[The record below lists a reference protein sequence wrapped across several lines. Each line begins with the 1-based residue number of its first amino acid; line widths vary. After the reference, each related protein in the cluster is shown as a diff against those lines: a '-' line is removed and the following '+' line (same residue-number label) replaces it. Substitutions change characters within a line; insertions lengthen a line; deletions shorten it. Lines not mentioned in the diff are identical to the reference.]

1 MLVSISRVVGR
12 LHRQRDK
19 RREELARSASAATPH
34 TLRLSMS
41 VRARTGVFAERTN
54 GADRA
59 ERMMRAKRD
68 KKRLEKGKESWDD
81 QLVVVFVCGMAFG
94 IMAEKTKLT
103 AHIRAQFAMSSMI
116 MIKFF
121 LAAAAS
127 GMAICGILSIA
138 HPWTSQK
145 LAAAKQHMA
154 DTMPRRAGVLAG
166 GAMIGAGM
174 AITNSCP
181 ATAFAQAGC
190 GMMNAWYVIAGG
202 VFGSLVY
209 GFAHPMLQ
217 GTAFKDQDK
226 DEERKLSQLTSFIGD
241 RPEVELM
248 MPIAGVLAIVA
259 MALEIVFDWRVQL
272 GVVPLVGEGPLQ
284 PKDILVIPQ
293 QFYMHMKAWAAAY
306 AGFGFFAIMTL
317 HVLILY
323 RTPGS
328 SRAYLTV
335 ASLWT
340 KLVGRDK
347 KSKAALA
354 QKHTLM
360 VSAAEFHVG
369 NWIAVFYCLGSW
381 LGAYG
386 SSMMGEH
393 WGEYEDVSV
402 PAAFVGGA
410 LMLFGC
416 RLAGG
421 CPTGHG
427 LSGMAILS
435 TESYLAVAAMFGSAI
450 VTQTVCGFPLPSKTS

>member
-1 MLVSISRVVGR
+1 
-12 LHRQRDK
+12 
-19 RREELARSASAATPH
+19 
-34 TLRLSMS
+34 MS

-217 GTAFKDQDK
+217 GTA
-226 DEERKLSQLTSFIGD
+226 
-241 RPEVELM
+241 
-248 MPIAGVLAIVA
+248 A
-259 MALEIVFDWRVQL
+259 
-272 GVVPLVGEGPLQ
+272 
-284 PKDILVIPQ
+284 
-293 QFYMHMKAWAAAY
+293 
-306 AGFGFFAIMTL
+306 
-317 HVLILY
+317 
-323 RTPGS
+323 
-328 SRAYLTV
+328 
-335 ASLWT
+335 
-340 KLVGRDK
+340 
-347 KSKAALA
+347 
-354 QKHTLM
+354 
-360 VSAAEFHVG
+360 
-369 NWIAVFYCLGSW
+369 
-381 LGAYG
+381 
-386 SSMMGEH
+386 
-393 WGEYEDVSV
+393 
-402 PAAFVGGA
+402 
-410 LMLFGC
+410 
-416 RLAGG
+416 
-421 CPTGHG
+421 
-427 LSGMAILS
+427 
-435 TESYLAVAAMFGSAI
+435 
-450 VTQTVCGFPLPSKTS
+450 